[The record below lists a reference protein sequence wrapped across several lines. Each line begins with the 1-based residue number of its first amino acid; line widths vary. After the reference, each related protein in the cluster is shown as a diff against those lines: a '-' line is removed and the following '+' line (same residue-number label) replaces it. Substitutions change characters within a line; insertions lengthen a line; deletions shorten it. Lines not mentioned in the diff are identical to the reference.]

1 MENRPYRSLF
11 WPIVLIGI
19 GVIWLLGAMGIIPN
33 VSWPMLASLWPLI
46 LIVIGLDILIGR
58 RSSIGGA
65 IVGLIA
71 VAAVALLL
79 LVGPSLGL
87 ATVGTLKSE
96 TLTSE
101 IGSATAANITIDLA
115 SQPVTMT
122 ALTDKTTLLTGE
134 IDYYGSLDFSDSGN
148 PTRRIRLAQTGTS
161 GFRFSWDPNARWD
174 IGLTPNLPIDLT
186 IDGGSGSANLDL
198 SELRLTGFSMD
209 QGSGSLQ
216 LELPPSTQRY
226 NANIN
231 GGSGSMSLTFPA
243 EGDLTVRLNGGSGS
257 INLKIPAE
265 TAVRLE
271 IRNSGSGSVNVPDR
285 LMAVKVFENFK
296 EGTWETAGF
305 DQAAHKLIII
315 CDDLGSGSFNIN

>member
-1 MENRPYRSLF
+1 MENRSYRSLF
-11 WPIVLIGI
+11 WPVVLIGV
-19 GVIWLLGAMGIIPN
+19 GVIWLLGAMGVIPN

-65 IVGLIA
+65 VVGLIT
-71 VAAVALLL
+71 VAAVAFLL

-87 ATVGTLKSE
+87 ATSGTLKTE
-96 TLTSE
+96 TLSSE

-122 ALTDKTTLLTGE
+122 ALTDKTSLLSGE
-134 IDYYGSLDFSDSGN
+134 IDYYGTLDFSDSGN

-161 GFRFSWDPNARWD
+161 GFPVSWDPNARWN

-198 SELRLTGFSMD
+198 GELRLTGFSID
-209 QGSGSLQ
+209 QGSGSLTLQ
-216 LELPPSTQRY
+216 LPPSTQPY
-226 NANIN
+226 NANIT
-231 GGSGSMSLTFPA
+231 GGSGSMSVTFPSD
-243 EGDLTVRLNGGSGS
+243 GDLSVRLNGGSGS

-265 TAVRLE
+265 AAVRLE

-285 LMAVKVFENFK
+285 LMAAKVFENFK

>member
-1 MENRPYRSLF
+1 MENRSYRSLF
-11 WPIVLIGI
+11 WPIVLIGV
-19 GVIWLLGAMGIIPN
+19 GVIWLLGAMGVISN

-65 IVGLIA
+65 IVGLIT
-71 VAAVALLL
+71 VAAVAFML

-87 ATVGTLKSE
+87 ATSGTLKTE
-96 TLTSE
+96 TLSSE
-101 IGSATAANITIDLA
+101 IGSATAANINLNLA

-122 ALTDKTTLLTGE
+122 ALTDKTSLLSGE
-134 IDYYGSLDFSDSGN
+134 IDYYGTLDFSDSGT
-148 PTRRIRLAQTGTS
+148 PTRRIRLAQSGAS

-186 IDGGSGSANLDL
+186 IDGGSGSSNLDL
-198 SELRLTGFSMD
+198 SELRLTSFSID
-209 QGSGSLQ
+209 QGSGSMTLQ
-216 LELPPSTQRY
+216 LPPSTQPY
-226 NANIN
+226 NADIT

-243 EGDLTVRLNGGSGS
+243 DGDLTVRLNGGSGS
-257 INLKIPAE
+257 INIKIPTDA
-265 TAVRLE
+265 AVRLE

-285 LMAVKVFENFK
+285 LMAAKVFENFK

-305 DQAAHKLIII
+305 DQAAHKLIIV